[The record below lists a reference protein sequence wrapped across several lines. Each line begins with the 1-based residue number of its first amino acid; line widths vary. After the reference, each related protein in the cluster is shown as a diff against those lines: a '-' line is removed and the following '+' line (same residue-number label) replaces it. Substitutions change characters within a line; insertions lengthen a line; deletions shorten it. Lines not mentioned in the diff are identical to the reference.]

1 MKDLFTKNIGLK
13 ILAVLIACILWLV
26 VVNYDDPVMSTTFGG
41 VQVEITGVE
50 SLTDHGKV
58 YDVKNG
64 SDIISVT
71 ITGKRSVIESIGRE
85 NIVATADLSS
95 LSIMNTVEIQLSTN
109 KNFNQL
115 DSIRSDIKSVE
126 LNIED
131 LKTINLPTVVNIE
144 GVPADGYI
152 LGDVTTNQNTIRVS
166 GPESLV
172 SKISQAVCTVSVDGR
187 LTDIVT
193 TADIVLLDENGI
205 KVEGNNLTTNIKS
218 LSVTANILMVK
229 AVDIMYNY
237 SGVPENGYVVNG
249 DITGDRNA
257 VYIAGKASAIESL
270 SFISV
275 PASAINVDDK
285 SESYTTVVDLSKYLP
300 DGVTFADGNFDGK
313 VVVSVDIEKTVTKY
327 YNVPLSN
334 ITITGTRSDEAEVED
349 PSDGAKTLQVSLIGI
364 SDAFTGV
371 TASDIKGIINIDEYM
386 ETHDLKELKDGT
398 YTMDIMLETPEGTDV
413 PGGAVTVNVKIESE
427 EE

>member
-115 DSIRSDIKSVE
+115 DSIKSDIKSVE